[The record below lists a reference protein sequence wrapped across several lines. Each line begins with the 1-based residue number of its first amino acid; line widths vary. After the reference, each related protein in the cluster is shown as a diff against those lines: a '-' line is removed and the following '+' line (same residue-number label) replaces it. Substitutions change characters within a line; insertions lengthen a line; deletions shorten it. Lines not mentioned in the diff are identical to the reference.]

1 MMSLTCPPHPS
12 TAVDK
17 QRTGRVFLLVRE
29 LVVHHAGQL
38 DQLDQVPCV
47 LRCGSVQPV
56 GELDV
61 DNHMVCAL
69 ALSSMCHVQFSDYV
83 VRGLR

>member
-1 MMSLTCPPHPS
+1 MSFTCPPYPS

-47 LRCGSVQPV
+47 LGCRPVQPV

-61 DNHMVCAL
+61 DNHPVCAL
-69 ALSSMCHVQFSDYV
+69 ALSSVRHVQLSDYV
-83 VRGLR
+83 VRGLG